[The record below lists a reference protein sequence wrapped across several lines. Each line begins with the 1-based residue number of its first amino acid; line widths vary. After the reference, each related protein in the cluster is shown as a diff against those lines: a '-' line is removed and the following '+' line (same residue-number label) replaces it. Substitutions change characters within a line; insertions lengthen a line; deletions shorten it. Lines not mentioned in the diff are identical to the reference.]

1 MHTKIRPK
9 EILRQRNRRLKRL
22 TFAIVLAGLIS
33 VGYWWVLNRGS
44 VSTDDAFVMGHQ
56 IPLKAQT
63 EGIVVEV
70 LTENTRHVQKGDVLV
85 RLDGVHAQI
94 ALQQAEAEL
103 GEVVRNLL
111 SLTAK
116 VDTLKQRIIAKEA
129 ALNLVRHDL
138 NRFKT
143 AARDGAVSDQQ
154 VQNTRDKLREL
165 EAVIRES
172 QAEKISMEAQ
182 ISGTTIDNHPAIEKA
197 KSRVR
202 AAFLNFQRRNIVAP
216 VSGYV
221 AKRKVQLGDSVK
233 PGVPL
238 LVIVPLDG
246 LWVDANFL
254 ETQVSGIR
262 PGQTA
267 DISVDA
273 HGDELIY
280 HGIVQGIS
288 PGTGSTFA
296 LLPTDN
302 ATGNFIHVAER
313 VQVRIELDPKELQD
327 NPLRIGLSTLT
338 RINTREVGRPLL
350 SSSVDVVGDA
360 YKTGIY
366 QHELDGVEQRIRQII
381 VSNKRLT
388 ASDSGRG
395 VDG

>member
-33 VGYWWVLNRGS
+33 VGYWWVLNRGC
-44 VSTDDAFVMGHQ
+44 VSTDDAFVMGHL

-63 EGIVVEV
+63 EGIVVEI

-85 RLDGVHAQI
+85 KLDGVHAQI

-116 VDTLKQRIIAKEA
+116 VETLKQRIIAKEA

-138 NRFKT
+138 DRFT
-143 AARDGAVSDQQ
+143 AAARDGAVSDQQ

-221 AKRKVQLGDSVK
+221 AKRKVQLGDNLK
-233 PGVPL
+233 PGAPL
-238 LVIVPLDG
+238 LAIVPLND
-246 LWVDANFL
+246 LWIDANFL
-254 ETQVSGIR
+254 ETQVADIR

-267 DISVDA
+267 DIRVDA
-273 HGDELIY
+273 YGDKLIY

-313 VQVRIELDPKELQD
+313 VQVRIGLDPKELED
-327 NPLRIGLSTLT
+327 NPLQPGLSTLT
-338 RINTREVGRPLL
+338 RINTRETGRPLL
-350 SSSVDVVGDA
+350 SSSVDLVGDA
-360 YKTGIY
+360 YKTGVY
-366 QHELDGVEQRIRQII
+366 QHELDGVEQRIRRII
-381 VSNKRLT
+381 VSNK
-388 ASDSGRG
+388 G
-395 VDG
+395 

>member
-9 EILRQRNRRLKRL
+9 EILQQRNRRLMRM

-33 VGYWWVLNRGS
+33 VGYWWVLNRGC
-44 VSTDDAFVMGHQ
+44 VSTDDAFVMGHL

-63 EGIVVEV
+63 EGIVVEI

-85 RLDGVHAQI
+85 KLDGVHAQLS
-94 ALQQAEAEL
+94 LQQAEAEL
-103 GEVVRNLL
+103 GEIVRNLL

-116 VDTLKQRIIAKEA
+116 VETLKQRIIAKEA
-129 ALNLVRHDL
+129 VLNQVRHDL
-138 NRFKT
+138 DRFK
-143 AARDGAVSDQQ
+143 AAAYDGAVSDQQ
-154 VQNTRDKLREL
+154 VQNTQDKIREL
-165 EAVIRES
+165 QAVIREN
-172 QAEKISMEAQ
+172 QAEKISIEAQ

-221 AKRKVQLGDSVK
+221 AKRKVQLGDNVK

-238 LVIVPLDG
+238 LAIVPLDD
-246 LWVDANFL
+246 LWIDANFL
-254 ETQVSGIR
+254 ETQVAGIR

-267 DISVDA
+267 DIRVDA
-273 HGDELIY
+273 YGDELIY
-280 HGIVQGIS
+280 HGIVQGIL

-327 NPLRIGLSTLT
+327 NPLQPGLSTVT
-338 RINTREVGRPLL
+338 RINTREAGKPLL
-350 SSSVDVVGDA
+350 SSNVDVIGDA

-381 VSNKRLT
+381 VSNK
-388 ASDSGRG
+388 G
-395 VDG
+395 